1 MRVRAKELRR
11 TRKRSEERHKARHKA
26 DIKTSDSP
34 QAQIAARATG
44 EPADGNLRTGT
55 AAGSASR

>member
-26 DIKTSDSP
+26 DVKPSP
-34 QAQIAARATG
+34 TKAK
-44 EPADGNLRTGT
+44 
-55 AAGSASR
+55 